1 MSKQILKEL
10 SELIQAQVITE
21 ETAEKIT
28 TYYNSQPNQSSNRLF
43 IVFGILGALLVGMGI
58 VLIIAHNWDTLPKAA
73 KLGIG
78 LLPLILGQTVSAY
91 LVIKKSESKTWR
103 EGSATFLFFAVAI
116 GISIVSQVYNIEGN
130 FGRFL
135 LVWMALSLPIVYV
148 LRSSM
153 ASLLFISGI
162 TWYACEV
169 GYFSYPQG
177 HAWMYW
183 LLLAL
188 ILPFYYVE
196 FFIGNNKN
204 NFFYFHSWL
213 LTLSVAICLGVL
225 IDKGGELMMIA
236 YMSLFSAFV
245 IISEMK
251 AFDTGRVISNA
262 YLVIGS
268 LGVIILLLTLSFDW
282 YWNELTDTTLNA
294 ITTSIEFPVGIVITA
309 AASVLLFLLL
319 RTKSVQ
325 DVNSKCFAFILFI
338 VLFFIGLNSPAIS
351 QLLIN
356 LLVLLFAVHT
366 IRHGAQRSHLGVLNY
381 GLLIITALILCRF
394 FDTDFSFVV
403 RGLLFIAVGVGF
415 FAVNYY
421 MIQKRKKQ
429 A

>member
-21 ETAEKIT
+21 ETAQKIT
-28 TYYNSQPNQSSNRLF
+28 AYYNSQPNQSSNRLF

-58 VLIIAHNWDTLPKAA
+58 VLIIAHNWDILPKAA
-73 KLGIG
+73 KLSIG
-78 LLPLILGQTVSAY
+78 LLPLILGQTVSGY
-91 LVIKKSESKTWR
+91 LVIKKSESKAWR
-103 EGSATFLFFAVAI
+103 EGSATFLFFGVAI
-116 GISIVSQVYNIEGN
+116 SISIVSQVYNIEGN

-169 GYFSYPQG
+169 GYFNYPHG
-177 HAWMYW
+177 HALMYW
-183 LLLAL
+183 ILLAL
-188 ILPFYYVE
+188 ILPFYYFE
-196 FFIGNNKN
+196 FFRSDHKN

-213 LTLSVAICLGVL
+213 LTLSVTICLGVF
-225 IDKGGELMMIA
+225 IDKSGEFMMIA

-245 IISEMK
+245 IMSEMK
-251 AFDTGRVISNA
+251 AFDTNRVVSNA

-268 LGVIILLLTLSFDW
+268 LGVIILLLTLSFDL
-282 YWNELTDTTLNA
+282 YWNELAGTSLKD
-294 ITTSIEFPVGIVITA
+294 ITTGIEFPVGIVITA
-309 AASVLLFLLL
+309 AAGFLLFLLL
-319 RTKSVQ
+319 RTKPVQ
-325 DVNSKCFAFILFI
+325 DINSKSFAFILFI
-338 VLFFIGLNSPAIS
+338 FLFFIGLNSPRIA

-356 LLVLLFAVHT
+356 LLILLFAVHT
-366 IRHGAQRSHLGVLNY
+366 IRSGAQRNHLGILNY

-415 FAVNYY
+415 FATNYY

-429 A
+429 T